1 MVGGDIVRLLS
12 QQGVVARA
20 LVRNPQKARN
30 LPGITWVTGDL
41 AKPET
46 LPAAFEGAD
55 TLFLVSSIG
64 EDTVALQHNAIEA
77 ARHAGVTHIVK
88 LSAFGATDHSKAPIC
103 LWHYQIEQEMQ
114 ESGMEWTILRP
125 HPPLALGGHSDKSN
139 RKDQP
144 CVANDLIFQIQKVKN
159 WRHCSICLSAVQP
172 PTRCSRTALPVAR
185 TIWRPKRIAEQLTM
199 RGLGVL
205 RFDFTGLGGSQ
216 GDFANT
222 NFSSNVD
229 DLIAAADH
237 LRKTYAAPTILIGHS
252 LGGTAMLAAA
262 GKIPEARGVAT
273 IAAPYQPNHVTNLF
287 KADIEKLREDG
298 EIEVTLAGR
307 PFQIKREFL
316 EDVADKNL
324 HDHIAKLRKALLVL
338 HSPTDDIVGIENA
351 TQIFTTAK
359 HPKSFVSLAGADHLL
374 SRRSDAEYVANVIAA
389 WAETLSRSGAKL
401 LPIPS
406 SKLASY
412 WCAKRTGANFSRRY

>member
-1 MVGGDIVRLLS
+1 MRSERFNFPNSKGEKLAALLD
-12 QQGVVARA
+12 
-20 LVRNPQKARN
+20 
-30 LPGITWVTGDL
+30 LPLGSPT
-41 AKPET
+41 AY
-46 LPAAFEGAD
+46 
-55 TLFLVSSIG
+55 TLFAHCFTCGKDNL
-64 EDTVALQHNAIEA
+64 A
-77 ARHAGVTHIVK
+77 A
-88 LSAFGATDHSKAPIC
+88 
-103 LWHYQIEQEMQ
+103 
-114 ESGMEWTILRP
+114 
-125 HPPLALGGHSDKSN
+125 
-139 RKDQP
+139 
-144 CVANDLIFQIQKVKN
+144 
-159 WRHCSICLSAVQP
+159 
-172 PTRCSRTALPVAR
+172 
-185 TIWRPKRIAEQLTM
+185 KRIAEQLTM

-229 DLIAAADH
+229 DLVAAADH

-307 PFQIKREFL
+307 PFQIKRKFL

-324 HDHIAKLRKALLVL
+324 HDHIVKLRKALLVL

-389 WAETLSRSGAKL
+389 WAGRYLDQAEIVADTELEAGIVLVRETHGGKFQQEILTGPHHLLADEPAKL
-401 LPIPS
+401 GGLGSGPGPYDYLLAGLGACTSMTIRLYADFKKLPLQNVSVKLSHRRIHINDCESCDTKVSMLDHIDRAITLEGPLS
-406 SKLASY
+406 DEQRKRLMEMADKCPVHRTLQSKITIETFEQTSTVA
-412 WCAKRTGANFSRRY
+412 G